1 MLLAAEQQHASLQAA
16 GRAVIASLPPH
27 EQLGVPQQPGVD
39 PLQPGVARH
48 SPTHQYSGAVQPHS
62 HATVNAAAAPVPV
75 SEAGA
80 TAPDTMQQEMAAL
93 RKELEEERA
102 LRKSSHTRVRLGET
116 GQRLIRRLVAGQGK
130 PRSVRSR
137 RCSATSASSR
147 RPPPRPPSA
156 GLARPNAGQRRRKSG
171 SHGRSPRSRPS
182 PSAPRRPQVGG
193 ALPRGKM
200 PVRARASSPRTRR
213 GRGPTRHAR
222 EARRKAGLA
231 STGGSSSARR
241 CSEVSWPTGPRT
253 SADLALRK

>member
-1 MLLAAEQQHASLQAA
+1 MADRERAEAESAHAMQRAAEQQHASLQAA

-116 GQRLIRRLVAGQGK
+116 DQRLIRRLVAGQAAE
-130 PRSVRSR
+130 RQVSALQRDLREQQEAHAAAAERRASEAERRAAEAEERLSRAQSSISSISV
-137 RCSATSASSR
+137 
-147 RPPPRPPSA
+147 
-156 GLARPNAGQRRRKSG
+156 
-171 SHGRSPRSRPS
+171 RPS
-182 PSAPRRPQVGG
+182 PYP
-193 ALPRGKM
+193 
-200 PVRARASSPRTRR
+200 
-213 GRGPTRHAR
+213 GRGGFAAR
-222 EARRKAGLA
+222 EDAGA
-231 STGGSSSARR
+231 STGKQSSYKTRPWSNSSRARGSTQGWVGVNRR
-241 CSEVSWPTGPRT
+241 ELFGTPVQ
-253 SADLALRK
+253 

>member
-1 MLLAAEQQHASLQAA
+1 MADRERAEAESAHAMLLAAEQQHASLQAA

-116 GQRLIRRLVAGQGK
+116 GQTLCQRLIWRLVAGQAAE
-130 PRSVRSR
+130 RQVSALQRDLREQQEAHAAAAERRASEAERRAAEAEERLSRAQSSISSISV
-137 RCSATSASSR
+137 
-147 RPPPRPPSA
+147 
-156 GLARPNAGQRRRKSG
+156 
-171 SHGRSPRSRPS
+171 RPS
-182 PSAPRRPQVGG
+182 PSP
-193 ALPRGKM
+193 
-200 PVRARASSPRTRR
+200 
-213 GRGPTRHAR
+213 GRGGFAAR
-222 EARRKAGLA
+222 EDAGA
-231 STGGSSSARR
+231 STGKQSSYKTRPWSNSSRARGSTQGWVGVNRR
-241 CSEVSWPTGPRT
+241 ELFGTPVQ
-253 SADLALRK
+253 

>member
-1 MLLAAEQQHASLQAA
+1 MADRERAEAESAHAMQLAAEQQHASLQAA

-102 LRKSSHTRVRLGET
+102 LRKSSHTRVRLGE
-116 GQRLIRRLVAGQGK
+116 AG
-130 PRSVRSR
+130 RVRF
-137 RCSATSASSR
+137 
-147 RPPPRPPSA
+147 
-156 GLARPNAGQRRRKSG
+156 
-171 SHGRSPRSRPS
+171 
-182 PSAPRRPQVGG
+182 
-193 ALPRGKM
+193 
-200 PVRARASSPRTRR
+200 
-213 GRGPTRHAR
+213 
-222 EARRKAGLA
+222 
-231 STGGSSSARR
+231 SAR
-241 CSEVSWPTGPRT
+241 G
-253 SADLALRK
+253 